1 MLFAGLASS
10 VLGKTVP
17 EVLTEYGRTQNQE
30 AAVFAGYDVFCVEF

>member
-17 EVLTEYGRTQNQE
+17 EILTEYGRTENQE
-30 AAVFAGYDVFCVEF
+30 ATVFAGYDVFCVEF